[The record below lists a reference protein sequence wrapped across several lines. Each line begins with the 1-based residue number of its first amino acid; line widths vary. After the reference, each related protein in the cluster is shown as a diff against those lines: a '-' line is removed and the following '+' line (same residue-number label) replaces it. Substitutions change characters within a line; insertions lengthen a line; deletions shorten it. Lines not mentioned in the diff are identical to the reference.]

1 MDFQGLIMA
10 ICLASFPIPGS
21 LSRHNVFQASAFF
34 QASGIE
40 GRVYQLSGNQMPS
53 PRRHGPPPGFPSAA
67 DSPSASGSHS
77 AADSPSIASPT
88 PKSKGTGVAG
98 TVCVFELTNDTQI
111 VRQGTSPY
119 FQTVHTR
126 LILQANT
133 DDKGNF
139 SILLPPGTYSVFTKK
154 GDLFYATRRDE
165 KNNIA
170 PVEVLPGKM
179 TRVDCRVE
187 SAHKVIY

>member
-1 MDFQGLIMA
+1 MDFQGLIMV
-10 ICLASFPIPGS
+10 ICLASFG
-21 LSRHNVFQASAFF
+21 VF

-40 GRVYQLSGNQMPS
+40 GRVYLLSGNQMPS
-53 PRRHGPPPGFPSAA
+53 PRRHSLPPGAPPAA
-67 DSPSASGSHS
+67 DSGP
-77 AADSPSIASPT
+77 AADSTGSHPSDSPAAASPL
-88 PKSKGTGVAG
+88 PKGIGVAA
-98 TVCVFELTNDTQI
+98 TICVFELTNDSQV

-119 FQTVHTR
+119 CQAVHTR
-126 LILQANT
+126 LIRQTNT

-139 SILLPPGTYSVFTKK
+139 SILLPPGTYSVFTKQ

>member
-21 LSRHNVFQASAFF
+21 LSRHNVFQATAIF

-67 DSPSASGSHS
+67 DSPSV
-77 AADSPSIASPT
+77 ASPT
-88 PKSKGTGVAG
+88 PKSKGTGVTG
-98 TVCVFELTNDTQI
+98 TVCVFELTNDTQV

-119 FQTVHTR
+119 CQTVHTR
-126 LILQANT
+126 LIRQANT

>member
-1 MDFQGLIMA
+1 MDFQGLIIVM
-10 ICLASFPIPGS
+10 CLATFPITATP
-21 LSRHNVFQASAFF
+21 LPQELFQRSGIVGKAFM
-34 QASGIE
+34 ASGN
-40 GRVYQLSGNQMPS
+40 RMPS
-53 PRRHGPPPGFPSAA
+53 PRHPPTPPPAA
-67 DSPSASGSHS
+67 DSPHAAPTLPSANG
-77 AADSPSIASPT
+77 P
-88 PKSKGTGVAG
+88 GVKA
-98 TVCVFELTNDTQI
+98 TICVFDLTNDSQV
-111 VRQGTSPY
+111 VRQGTSPWC
-119 FQTVHTR
+119 QEVHTR
-126 LILQANT
+126 LIRQENT

-187 SAHKVIY
+187 SDHKVVY